1 MWFLFLLYIQNK
13 RMIALSCIY
22 ELTSKDHAW
31 ERERERDRMVCVWDI
46 QLVDTIGDHTA
57 HNPILEWSY
66 SLCISNKREKN
77 DNCDGIYD
85 YEVIYKDWIVVEKRI
100 LLCFSSF
107 SKTSFIRLKC
117 LNSHHSLPS
126 HMSIVIK
133 GITIFFFFPFW

>member
-1 MWFLFLLYIQNK
+1 VYIWIDKQRS
-13 RMIALSCIY
+13 RM
-22 ELTSKDHAW
+22 
-31 ERERERDRMVCVWDI
+31 RERERDRMVFVWDI

-57 HNPILEWSY
+57 HNPILEWSH

-77 DNCDGIYD
+77 DNCDGI

-117 LNSHHSLPS
+117 LNYHHCLPS

-133 GITIFFFFPFW
+133 GITIFFSFFFSFW

>member
-1 MWFLFLLYIQNK
+1 
-13 RMIALSCIY
+13 MIALSCVYMNWQAKI
-22 ELTSKDHAW
+22 TH

-85 YEVIYKDWIVVEKRI
+85 YEVIYKDWIVVAREENI
-100 LLCFSSF
+100 TLL
-107 SKTSFIRLKC
+107 L
-117 LNSHHSLPS
+117 
-126 HMSIVIK
+126 
-133 GITIFFFFPFW
+133 FFF